1 MGSEP
6 KRDSTRDGDGS
17 NSRVLGMELEDFLE
31 VVMSMERKLVGLSR
45 GYWGQDVGGD
55 RGEAPG

>member
-1 MGSEP
+1 
-6 KRDSTRDGDGS
+6 
-17 NSRVLGMELEDFLE
+17 MELEDFLE